1 MSRPGVMLYFSIL
14 PALDSLP
21 PASAGTLLLAA
32 MHYAQDGKEPIFDD
46 GVLTFAWAFLKPMIE
61 KDGEAYDVKKLRGE
75 WLTYCRKCKQDNV
88 SPLDFETW
96 RERTVTEPLQPDTDT
111 TPITIPNTIPTTNT
125 IPVTNNSIGADKP
138 PARHKFS
145 PPSVDDVST
154 YCQEQGYSVD
164 PEKFIDYYTA
174 NGWKVG
180 KNPMKDW
187 RATVRNWSRKDG
199 NYERTGKNEFSS
211 LGTIGTVL

>member
-46 GVLTFAWAFLKPMIE
+46 GALAFAWAFLKPMIE
-61 KDGEAYDVKKLRGE
+61 KDGEAYDGKKQRGE

-111 TPITIPNTIPTTNT
+111 TPITITNT
-125 IPVTNNSIGADKP
+125 IPVTITNNDIGADKP
-138 PARHKFS
+138 PTSHRFS

-187 RATVRNWSRKDG
+187 RADVRNWSRKDE
-199 NYERTGKNEFSS
+199 NHERNGKNEFSN
-211 LGTIGTVL
+211 LGPIGTVL